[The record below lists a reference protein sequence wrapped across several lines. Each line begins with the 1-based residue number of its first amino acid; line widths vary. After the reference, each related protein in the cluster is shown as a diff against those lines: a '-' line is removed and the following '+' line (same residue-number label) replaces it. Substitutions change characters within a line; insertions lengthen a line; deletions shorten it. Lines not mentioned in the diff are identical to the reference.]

1 MKSGGCLKETEY
13 AHLFMALW
21 GIAGLLIWSMSYF
34 NIFKKSEIY
43 LPSGIQE
50 KSNNSFR
57 MFLWFVGAVGWL
69 FISFSL
75 TQPRIP
81 MGLAK
86 NKIEVNDIFFVVD
99 VSRSMLAEDF
109 KPNRLEV
116 AKEKIAEFVKL
127 RPTDRIG
134 LIIFSEKAFT
144 LLPLSTDLKLI
155 NEMVSEINVGGMLGS
170 GTNIGDALGLAVAR
184 GAQSLAENKVIVLLT
199 DGVSNVGFLT
209 PLQAAE
215 EAKEQGIKV
224 YTIGVGGSRDAKIP
238 YGRNVF
244 GRKRYQTIPGGSIDF
259 KTLDQI
265 AKITNGHSF
274 AAQNEKA
281 LTDVLSEIEKL
292 ERSEIDSSAKV
303 IYKEIYLKYL
313 LIGVV
318 LLFGCEFSR
327 KFIFKEGI
335 S

>member
-1 MKSGGCLKETEY
+1 
-13 AHLFMALW
+13 MALW
-21 GIAGLLIWSMSYF
+21 GIGGLVVWSFSYF

-50 KSNNSFR
+50 SSNLSTR
-57 MFLWFVGAVGWL
+57 TLTWLIGVAGWL
-69 FISFSL
+69 LISFSL
-75 TQPRIP
+75 TQPRVP

-116 AKEKIAEFVKL
+116 AKLKIAEFVAL

-155 NEMVSEINVGGMLGS
+155 KEMVGEIKVGGMLGS

-184 GAQSLAENKVIVLLT
+184 GAQSLAKNKVIVLLT

-215 EAKEQGIKV
+215 EAKDQGIKV
-224 YTIGVGGSRDAKIP
+224 YTIGVGGSQDAKIP

-259 KTLDQI
+259 KTLEEI

-274 AAQNEKA
+274 AAQNEEA
-281 LTDVLSEIEKL
+281 LSEVLSEIEKL

-303 IYKEIYLKYL
+303 IYKEMYLKYL
-313 LIGVV
+313 MMGVF
-318 LLFGCEFSR
+318 LLVMCELSR
-327 KFIFKEGI
+327 KFVFKEGV

>member
-1 MKSGGCLKETEY
+1 MKGIEY
-13 AHLFMALW
+13 AHLYSSIW
-21 GIAGLLIWSMSYF
+21 GLVGLVVWTLSYF
-34 NIFKKSEIY
+34 YIFKKSEIY
-43 LPSGIQE
+43 LPHSADKNISPVRRLG
-50 KSNNSFR
+50 
-57 MFLWFVGAVGWL
+57 LWLIGAVGWL
-69 FISFSL
+69 LISYSL
-75 TQPRIP
+75 TQPRLP

-86 NKIEVNDIFFVVD
+86 NKIEVNDIFFVID

-116 AKEKIAEFVKL
+116 AKDKIGEFIAL

-155 NEMVSEINVGGMLGS
+155 QEMVKEIKVGGMLGS

-184 GAQSLAENKVIVLLT
+184 GAQSLAKSKVIILIT

-215 EAKEQGIKV
+215 EAKKQDIKV
-224 YTIGVGGSRDAKIP
+224 YTIGIGGKRDAKIP
-238 YGRNVF
+238 YGKNIF

-259 KTLDQI
+259 KTLEGI
-265 AKITNGHSF
+265 AKVTNAKSF
-274 AAQNEKA
+274 AAQDGEVLK
-281 LTDVLSEIEKL
+281 DVLSEIEKL

-313 LIGVV
+313 ALGV
-318 LLFGCEFSR
+318 LLLCFSEFTR
-327 KFIFKEGI
+327 RFYFKEGVV
-335 S
+335 

>member
-1 MKSGGCLKETEY
+1 MKATEY
-13 AHLFMALW
+13 AHLFTALW
-21 GIAGLLIWSMSYF
+21 GILGLLVWSLSYF
-34 NIFKKSEIY
+34 NVFKRSEIY

-50 KSNNSFR
+50 KSSFNAR
-57 MFLWFVGAVGWL
+57 ILIWL
-69 FISFSL
+69 SGVIAWLLISYSL

-116 AKEKIAEFVKL
+116 AKEKIAEFVAL

-155 NEMVSEINVGGMLGS
+155 KEMVSEINVGGMLGS
-170 GTNIGDALGLAVAR
+170 GTNIGDALGLAVGR

-215 EAKEQGIKV
+215 EAKQQGIKV

-238 YGRNVF
+238 YGKNVF

-259 KTLDQI
+259 KTLDEI
-265 AKITNGHSF
+265 AKVTNGHSF
-274 AAQNEKA
+274 AAQDEKA
-281 LTDVLSEIEKL
+281 LSEVLGEIEKL
-292 ERSEIDSSAKV
+292 ERSEIDSSARI

-313 LIGVV
+313 LLGVS
-318 LLFGCEFSR
+318 LLFLCEVSR
-327 KFIFKEGI
+327 KFVFKEGV